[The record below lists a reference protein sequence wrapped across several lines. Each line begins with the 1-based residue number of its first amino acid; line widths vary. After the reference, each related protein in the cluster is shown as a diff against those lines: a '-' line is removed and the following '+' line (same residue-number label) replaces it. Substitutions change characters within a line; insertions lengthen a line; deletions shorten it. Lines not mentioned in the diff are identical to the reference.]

1 MKKFL
6 EMLTE
11 EMQQAFTAAGYDGS
25 LGKVMLSN
33 RPDLCEYQCNGA
45 MAGAKL
51 YKKAPIMIA
60 NDVAEQLKDSKVF
73 SEVVAV
79 APGFLNLKVSEAFLL
94 TYLQGME
101 ANEKFGLEKP
111 EHPKKIIIDYGGPN
125 VAKPLHV
132 GHLRSAVIGESVKR
146 ISRYLGHEVI
156 GEVHRGD
163 WG

>member
-11 EMQQAFTAAGYDGS
+11 EMQQAFTQAGYDGN

-60 NDVAEQLKDSKVF
+60 NDVAEKLADSKVF

-79 APGFLNLKVSEAFLL
+79 APGFLNLHFYCPIYRAWKLMKNSVSRS
-94 TYLQGME
+94 
-101 ANEKFGLEKP
+101 
-111 EHPKKIIIDYGGPN
+111 PN
-125 VAKPLHV
+125 IPR
-132 GHLRSAVIGESVKR
+132 RSSSITVDPTWQSPCTWDIYVPQSSVR
-146 ISRYLGHEVI
+146 V
-156 GEVHRGD
+156 
-163 WG
+163 

>member
-79 APGFLNLKVSEAFLL
+79 APGFLRAWRQMKNSVWRSPNIPRRSLSTTAAPTWQNLCMWDIYVP
-94 TYLQGME
+94 Q
-101 ANEKFGLEKP
+101 
-111 EHPKKIIIDYGGPN
+111 
-125 VAKPLHV
+125 
-132 GHLRSAVIGESVKR
+132 
-146 ISRYLGHEVI
+146 
-156 GEVHRGD
+156 
-163 WG
+163 

>member
-79 APGFLNLKVSEAFLL
+79 APGFLNLKVSEAFCSPI
-94 TYLQGME
+94 YRAWKQMK
-101 ANEKFGLEKP
+101 NS
-111 EHPKKIIIDYGGPN
+111 
-125 VAKPLHV
+125 VS
-132 GHLRSAVIGESVKR
+132 RSRNIPRRSSSTMADPTWRSLCMWDIYVPQ
-146 ISRYLGHEVI
+146 
-156 GEVHRGD
+156 
-163 WG
+163 

>member
-6 EMLTE
+6 ELISE
-11 EMQQAFTAAGYDGS
+11 EMGKGFEAAGYEAQ
-25 LGKVMLSN
+25 LGRVTVSN

-94 TYLQGME
+94 T
-101 ANEKFGLEKP
+101 
-111 EHPKKIIIDYGGPN
+111 
-125 VAKPLHV
+125 
-132 GHLRSAVIGESVKR
+132 
-146 ISRYLGHEVI
+146 
-156 GEVHRGD
+156 
-163 WG
+163 

>member
-51 YKKAPIMIA
+51 YKRA
-60 NDVAEQLKDSKVF
+60 
-73 SEVVAV
+73 
-79 APGFLNLKVSEAFLL
+79 
-94 TYLQGME
+94 
-101 ANEKFGLEKP
+101 
-111 EHPKKIIIDYGGPN
+111 
-125 VAKPLHV
+125 
-132 GHLRSAVIGESVKR
+132 VKR
-146 ISRYLGHEVI
+146 QQGIFRSGGSSPRIPEPEGQ
-156 GEVHRGD
+156 
-163 WG
+163 